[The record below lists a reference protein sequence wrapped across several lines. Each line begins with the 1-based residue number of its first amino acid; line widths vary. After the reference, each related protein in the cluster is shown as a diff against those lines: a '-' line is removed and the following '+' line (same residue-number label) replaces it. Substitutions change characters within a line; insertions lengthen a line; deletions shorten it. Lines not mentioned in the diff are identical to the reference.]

1 MNKSTFNILGW
12 FVPAGIFALLL
23 FGCERDI
30 TDLDTATYPTNPE
43 VFIRPLAKVI
53 LSRKSYNLAA

>member
-30 TDLDTATYPTNPE
+30 TDLDTLQIPKYLLTDLVE
-43 VFIRPLAKVI
+43 V
-53 LSRKSYNLAA
+53 